1 MIKDF
6 KVNDVIT
13 DIFILTKCEKG
24 ITKVGKAYG
33 KLVLEDSTG
42 TIQGVMWQNSHLL
55 DQFSAG
61 EIVKIS
67 GLIENYQDSLQIN
80 VTGVLKPDPDEV
92 VMQNLMKTSKY
103 DNATMF
109 SEIID
114 LAKSVKDPWWSKL
127 VQYFYNDSDFLKQL
141 RCHPA
146 AVSVHHAYCGGLLQ
160 HTLNVT
166 KLVSKTAELYQE
178 IDRDLAVATAL
189 LHDIGKLHE
198 IQTLP
203 VHDYC
208 ACGNFIGHVVES
220 QNMVRDACHAI
231 LDFPKKRMELI
242 CHCILAHHG
251 QLEWGAPKLP
261 SCAEAELVFC
271 CDLLDSR
278 IEQFVTATDNASFNG
293 EGFTEYNRY
302 LGTRI
307 TSAQLFE

>member
-1 MIKDF
+1 MIKDL

-13 DIFILTKCEKG
+13 EIFLLTKCEKG
-24 ITKVGKAYG
+24 TTKVGKAYG

-42 TIQGVMWQNSHLL
+42 TIPGVMWQNSHLL
-55 DQFSAG
+55 DSFSAG
-61 EIVKIS
+61 DIIKVNGVVDS
-67 GLIENYQDSLQIN
+67 YQDSLQIN
-80 VTGVLKPDPDEV
+80 VTGVLLPEPEEV
-92 VMQNLMKTSKY
+92 NMQNLMRSSKY

-109 SEIID
+109 SEIIS
-114 LAKSVKDPWWSKL
+114 LAKSVQDPWWSKL
-127 VQYFYNDSDFLKQL
+127 IQYFYNDSDFLKQL

-160 HTLNVT
+160 HTLNVA
-166 KLVSKTAELYQE
+166 KLASTTASLYSEL
-178 IDRDLAVATAL
+178 DRDLAVTVAL

-198 IQTLP
+198 VQPLP
-203 VHDYC
+203 VHDYY

-231 LDFPKKRMELI
+231 DDFPIDRMNLV

-251 QLEWGAPKLP
+251 QLDWGAPKIP
-261 SCAEAELVFC
+261 VCAEAELVFC

-278 IEQFVTATDNASFNG
+278 VEQFISATDNATFNN

-307 TSAQLFE
+307 TSAKLFE